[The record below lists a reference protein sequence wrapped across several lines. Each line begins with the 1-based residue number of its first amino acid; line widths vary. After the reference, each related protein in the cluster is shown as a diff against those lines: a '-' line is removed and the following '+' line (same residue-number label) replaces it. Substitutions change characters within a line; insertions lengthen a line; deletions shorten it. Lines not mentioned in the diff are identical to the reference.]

1 MAKVLKKN
9 GSSEDFQR
17 EKIVK
22 ACMGCGAQ
30 EDVAKKIAGEI
41 ETQTYEGMP
50 TTKIREMVLSKLSA
64 VNPQFKENW
73 IKHEATKTAK

>member
-9 GSSEDFQR
+9 GSMEDFQR

-22 ACMGCGAQ
+22 ACMGCGAT
-30 EDVAKKIAGEI
+30 EDVAKRIAGEI
-41 ETQTYEGMP
+41 ETQAYEGMP

-73 IKHEATKTAK
+73 IKTESTKKAK

>member
-9 GSSEDFQR
+9 GSREDFQR

-22 ACMGCGAQ
+22 ACIGCGAP
-30 EDVAKKIAGEI
+30 EDVAKRIAGEI
-41 ETQTYEGMP
+41 ETKAYEGMP
-50 TTKIREMVLSKLSA
+50 TTKIREMVLSKLTA

-73 IKHEATKTAK
+73 MKTEATKQAK